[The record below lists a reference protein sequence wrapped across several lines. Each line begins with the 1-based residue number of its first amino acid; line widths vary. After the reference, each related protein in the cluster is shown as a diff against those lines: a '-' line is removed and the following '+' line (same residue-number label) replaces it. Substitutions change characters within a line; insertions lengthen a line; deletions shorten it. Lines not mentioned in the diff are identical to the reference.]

1 MLDANEV
8 RLSFWTLLAIFAVG
22 TGAVNFLLEVVR

>member
-8 RLSFWTLLAIFAVG
+8 RLSFFALLAIFVVG
-22 TGAVNFLLEVVR
+22 AGVVNFLLEVVR